1 MMKKKI
7 VWITPDYFYDVDW
20 PIIEQL
26 SEKYEIRWY
35 VLWGK
40 GSLIKIPSNS
50 NIYKFVV
57 LPYRQRDPRIIKLYY
72 SIFKEVKS
80 FEPAVLY
87 NGFEGSPY
95 FYPLLFSMFDK
106 NRIIHEGH
114 EIDPFVFIEHD
125 RLNWSEKIVVRY
137 MQYYLRRVGLTQVFS
152 KYVEQKFYKLYPD
165 SKCIYVPMVPKFFGE
180 PMHTINRGN
189 KTVFLFFG
197 KVYRTLKR
205 FDLLL
210 DAFLS
215 LEKEYSERAEL
226 WVYGKCDGVEK
237 EKYQQMIN
245 GHDNIKTMFD
255 FVPDEMIPELF
266 SSASYLV
273 QPYQKITQSGPT
285 MIAFNYNLPV
295 IGSNIDGFK
304 ERIEDGKNGYLFEV
318 DNVNDLKRVLKIC
331 INQNETEYNT
341 IKSNLKAFVEQEYSP
356 DIVIQKYCNM
366 FDSFIQ
372 DSKN

>member
-1 MMKKKI
+1 MNNRI
-7 VWITPDYFYDVDW
+7 IWITPDYFYDVDW
-20 PIIEQL
+20 PIVGRLKQI
-26 SEKYEIRWY
+26 YDIRWY
-35 VLWGK
+35 VIWGK
-40 GSLIKIPSNS
+40 GAVLKIPENKD
-50 NIYKFVV
+50 IYK
-57 LPYRQRDPRIIKLYY
+57 LIISPYRQRDPRIILYY
-72 SIFKEVKS
+72 ISLFKEFNLFK
-80 FEPAVLY
+80 PDLIY
-87 NGFEGSPY
+87 NGYSGLPF
-95 FYPLLFSMFDK
+95 FYPILFRMFDRNK
-106 NRIIHEGH
+106 IIHEGH
-114 EIDPFVFIEHD
+114 EIDPYVSIEHD
-125 RLNWSEKIVVRY
+125 RLSLADRFTIWYVR
-137 MQYYLRRVGLTQVFS
+137 YYLRRVGHTQVFS
-152 KYVEQKFYKLYPD
+152 KYVEMAFQKLYPGR
-165 SKCIYVPMVPKFFGE
+165 KCTYVPMVPKDFGVPKQVIE
-180 PMHTINRGN
+180 HGN

-210 DAFLS
+210 DAFLA

-226 WVYGKCDGVEK
+226 WVYGKCDDVEK